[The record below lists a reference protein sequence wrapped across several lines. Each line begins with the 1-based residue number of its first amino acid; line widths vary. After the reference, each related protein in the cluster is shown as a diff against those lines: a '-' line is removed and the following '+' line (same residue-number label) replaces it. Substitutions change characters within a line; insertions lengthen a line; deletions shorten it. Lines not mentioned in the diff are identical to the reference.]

1 MLSSNKLKIIAVISM
16 LIDHIGY
23 FCLSNGNQITY
34 LIFRSIGRIAMPLF
48 VFMIVEGYMHT
59 KNFKKYIARLLIIA
73 IVTQV
78 IITFFDIQIIGYV
91 RNINIVFSFVL
102 ILILLRIMERELFK
116 NKYIDP
122 IARLYI
128 LAIIISIYLLIE
140 IDYSYFAP
148 ILAMFFYIT
157 NKIKN
162 KDNKLLIY
170 FLYIVIIPVISTL
183 AIKQLIGLTTIISA
197 ILLILY
203 NGKLGKKSKVLQYSF
218 YIFFPIHYLILYLI
232 KIYLI
237 N

>member
-1 MLSSNKLKIIAVISM
+1 MLSSNKLKIIAIFSM

-23 FCLSNGNQITY
+23 FFFSNGNQIIY
-34 LIFRSIGRIAMPLF
+34 LTFRSIGRIAMPIF
-48 VFMIVEGYMHT
+48 VFMIVEGYIHT
-59 KNFKKYIARLLIIA
+59 KNLKKYIARLLIIA
-73 IVTQV
+73 IVTQG
-78 IITFFDIQIIGYV
+78 IIIYGDLNILDYI
-91 RNINIVFSFVL
+91 RHINIVFSFVL
-102 ILILLRIMERELFK
+102 ILILLRIMEKELFK
-116 NKYIDP
+116 NKYIDT
-122 IARLYI
+122 IARLCI
-128 LAIIISIYLLIE
+128 LTIISSIYLLID

-157 NKIKN
+157 NKIKD

-203 NGKLGKKSKVLQYSF
+203 NGKLEKKSKILQYSF
-218 YIFFPIHYLILYLI
+218 YMFFPIHYLILYLI
-232 KIYLI
+232 KIFLI